1 MAAKYEALAVELQ
14 AAIPEAKPEG
24 AASLGGTIG
33 LVLALV
39 AAIRSG
45 DVEQIKAAVLAL
57 LNVILAPSTPVNL
70 RLAQFIQSEEA
81 AVGINVVID
90 QVDSATLTKSEG
102 SGSFDTGI
110 AAWSG
115 SPAVDRNVYQFLYT
129 TGTRNFAGYS
139 NGRLDGI
146 LDEACFER
154 HRLGN
159 QRGVLPV
166 ISGA

>member
-57 LNVILAPSTPVNL
+57 LNVILAPSTPG
-70 RLAQFIQSEEA
+70 AQSALFGGGHKIDWSK
-81 AVGINVVID
+81 VLGVIEK
-90 QVDSATLTKSEG
+90 LLPLIL
-102 SGSFDTGI
+102 GI
-110 AAWSG
+110 A
-115 SPAVDRNVYQFLYT
+115 
-129 TGTRNFAGYS
+129 
-139 NGRLDGI
+139 
-146 LDEACFER
+146 
-154 HRLGN
+154 
-159 QRGVLPV
+159 
-166 ISGA
+166 GA